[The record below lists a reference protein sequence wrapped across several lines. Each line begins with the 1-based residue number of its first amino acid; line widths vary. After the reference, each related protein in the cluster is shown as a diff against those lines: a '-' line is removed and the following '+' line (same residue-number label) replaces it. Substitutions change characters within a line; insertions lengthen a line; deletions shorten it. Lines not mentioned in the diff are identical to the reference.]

1 MEFYD
6 LLEQIEKRPQMYF
19 SEVCTLA
26 LETFLI
32 GFRLGHSCSE
42 GRNNCKICEF
52 EEFHDWVKCRLS
64 ADKTG
69 VSWRHLLLERYDDE
83 TAFKKFFEFV
93 NEFRG
98 REFKLIANLSE
109 KNLICRQLTKEG
121 EKKISITSKIQLGK
135 YTDDPGFWIKVQG
148 LDVCELNGFYDDLEF
163 LENFLGVSRA
173 DWIFVDTNNNGG

>member
-83 TAFKKFFEFV
+83 TAFKKFFKFV

-98 REFKLIANLSE
+98 REFKLIALTTNYLFETSLFYC
-109 KNLICRQLTKEG
+109 LIWVNRINWG
-121 EKKISITSKIQLGK
+121 FVSKL
-135 YTDDPGFWIKVQG
+135 
-148 LDVCELNGFYDDLEF
+148 
-163 LENFLGVSRA
+163 
-173 DWIFVDTNNNGG
+173 